1 MITPLDIENK
11 EFTRSKKGYDEE
23 EVDDFLDLIILDYE
37 KLLSENKR
45 LKHQVEELK
54 EQALRTT
61 SPDQSILETL
71 EAAKNLMNDISAS
84 AERRAEVLIKNAK
97 LDADSIERDAR
108 ESVRRLTD
116 EGEALKTKVGRFKER
131 YRQLLAD
138 EMDRFEVVSDDLF
151 ADLEREFMPASMA
164 QKNISY
170 DKENTRQ
177 PEPSGKPDLT
187 KTIIV

>member
-37 KLLSENKR
+37 KLMAENKR

-54 EQALRTT
+54 AQALRTT
-61 SPDQSILETL
+61 SPDQSVLETL

-84 AERRAEVLIKNAK
+84 AERRAEVLLKNAK

-108 ESVRRLTD
+108 ESVRRLT
-116 EGEALKTKVGRFKER
+116 
-131 YRQLLAD
+131 
-138 EMDRFEVVSDDLF
+138 
-151 ADLEREFMPASMA
+151 
-164 QKNISY
+164 
-170 DKENTRQ
+170 
-177 PEPSGKPDLT
+177 
-187 KTIIV
+187 

>member
-37 KLLSENKR
+37 KLMAENKR

-54 EQALRTT
+54 AQALRTT
-61 SPDQSILETL
+61 SPDQSVLETL

-84 AERRAEVLIKNAK
+84 AERRAEVLLKNAK

-116 EGEALKTKVGRFKER
+116 EGEALRAKVGKFKER
-131 YRQLLAD
+131 YRQL
-138 EMDRFEVVSDDLF
+138 
-151 ADLEREFMPASMA
+151 
-164 QKNISY
+164 
-170 DKENTRQ
+170 
-177 PEPSGKPDLT
+177 G
-187 KTIIV
+187 

>member
-37 KLLSENKR
+37 KLMAENKR

-54 EQALRTT
+54 AQALRTT
-61 SPDQSILETL
+61 SPDQSVLETL

-84 AERRAEVLIKNAK
+84 AERRAEVLLKNAK

-116 EGEALKTKVGRFKER
+116 EGEALRAKVGKFKER

-138 EMDRFEVVSDDLF
+138 EMERFEVVSDDLF

-164 QKNISY
+164 QKSISY
-170 DKENTRQ
+170 EKENTRQ